1 MKGISCFKYPWHHS
15 RHPVLLG
22 AKDTLRLF
30 LEKPAPSRGIK
41 QLPLQL
47 RKNGGG
53 RVINL
58 FLKCPRDTHPKL
70 RTRNLPQVFTGVREE
85 QIQSHALST
94 HQILRPIPTANKG
107 LWSKQAPSW
116 YLSAP
121 CSKRDQEQITKT
133 SLIQKRNYQTFQTPK
148 RTKGPLFCHIQMKP
162 QMARGTNSND
172 YSFAFLSFLF
182 FFSFFFFYRALH
194 WSVQKKIKLS
204 TINLSNDNLRVRAAP
219 AWERTSVNRGSHG
232 LMPSLACAC
241 IHAGHWLLQT
251 GKRETNQQNLGSLKF
266 HLVHW
271 LEALQ
276 FNTVEVQGPSHV
288 LHPKKGCSTHSNR
301 IPWYALMDWLQN
313 ALDCSRER
321 DCQQA
326 VLQSSF

>member
-1 MKGISCFKYPWHHS
+1 M
-15 RHPVLLG
+15 
-22 AKDTLRLF
+22 LRLF
-30 LEKPAPSRGIK
+30 LEKPAPSRGVK
-41 QLPLQL
+41 QPPLQL
-47 RKNGGG
+47 RKNGEG

-58 FLKCPRDTHPKL
+58 FLKCPRDACPKL
-70 RTRNLPQVFTGVREE
+70 RTGNLPQVFTGAREE

-121 CSKRDQEQITKT
+121 CSKRGQEQITKT

-172 YSFAFLSFLF
+172 YSFAFLSFFSF

-194 WSVQKKIKLS
+194 WSVQKKKIKLS
-204 TINLSNDNLRVRAAP
+204 TINLSKDNLRARTAP

-251 GKRETNQQNLGSLKF
+251 GERETNQQNLGSLKF

-276 FNTVEVQGPSHV
+276 FNTVEVQGPSHI
-288 LHPKKGCSTHSNR
+288 LHPKKDAAHIQIESHGMPWWTGCRMHSIAVENE
-301 IPWYALMDWLQN
+301 IVSEQ
-313 ALDCSRER
+313 CSR
-321 DCQQA
+321 A
-326 VLQSSF
+326 VSKSCPLLNLWNKSDFFFL

>member
-1 MKGISCFKYPWHHS
+1 MVSQCALLQERSGADHKDLTDTKEKLPNISDTKEDQGAFVLPHS
-15 RHPVLLG
+15 NETTDGER
-22 AKDTLRLF
+22 D
-30 LEKPAPSRGIK
+30 K
-41 QLPLQL
+41 QQWL
-47 RKNGGG
+47 
-53 RVINL
+53 
-58 FLKCPRDTHPKL
+58 
-70 RTRNLPQVFTGVREE
+70 
-85 QIQSHALST
+85 
-94 HQILRPIPTANKG
+94 
-107 LWSKQAPSW
+107 
-116 YLSAP
+116 
-121 CSKRDQEQITKT
+121 
-133 SLIQKRNYQTFQTPK
+133 
-148 RTKGPLFCHIQMKP
+148 LFCI
-162 QMARGTNSND
+162 S
-172 YSFAFLSFLF
+172 
-182 FFSFFFFYRALH
+182 FFSFFFFFLFLFYRALH

>member
-1 MKGISCFKYPWHHS
+1 MRLAPTKFSGQFPQPTKDSEASKHHHGISV
-15 RHPVLLG
+15 R
-22 AKDTLRLF
+22 
-30 LEKPAPSRGIK
+30 PAPREIRSRSQRPHWYK
-41 QLPLQL
+41 
-47 RKNGGG
+47 
-53 RVINL
+53 
-58 FLKCPRDTHPKL
+58 
-70 RTRNLPQVFTGVREE
+70 RE
-85 QIQSHALST
+85 
-94 HQILRPIPTANKG
+94 
-107 LWSKQAPSW
+107 
-116 YLSAP
+116 
-121 CSKRDQEQITKT
+121 ITKHFRHQRGPRGLCSAT
-133 SLIQKRNYQTFQTPK
+133 FKWNHRWREGQTAMITLLHFF
-148 RTKGPLFCHIQMKP
+148 LF
-162 QMARGTNSND
+162 
-172 YSFAFLSFLF
+172 FFF